1 MTPPPPRPPRPAAG
15 PAPERR
21 PVLAAHS
28 VARALGASTSLASL
42 LARIRESEA
51 RLAAIRPALPEAL
64 AGTLRAGPLDDQT
77 WVLLADHAAA
87 AAKLRHWL
95 PQIEAMLQAAG
106 WAGSKIVVKVRPRA

>member
-1 MTPPPPRPPRPAAG
+1 MSPAPRSRHPAAG
-15 PAPERR
+15 PSPEGR
-21 PVLAAHS
+21 PLLAQHS
-28 VARALGASTSLASL
+28 VARALDASASLAGL
-42 LARIRESEA
+42 LARIRESDA

-64 AGTLRAGPLDDQT
+64 AGTLRAGPLDERA

-106 WAGSKIVVKVRPRA
+106 WAGPKVIVKVRRRA

>member
-1 MTPPPPRPPRPAAG
+1 MTPPPPRPPRPTAG
-15 PAPERR
+15 

-51 RLAAIRPALPEAL
+51 RLAAIRPALPDAL
-64 AGTLRAGPLDDQT
+64 AGTLRAGPLDDKT
-77 WVLLADHAAA
+77 WVLLADHAPA

-95 PQIEAMLQAAG
+95 PQIEAMLQAGG
-106 WAGSKIVVKVRPRA
+106 WAGPKVVVKVRPRA